1 MKIVIVGPGAMGC
14 LFGGFLA
21 RAGEE
26 VALLDHRP
34 ERARQLSKTG
44 LQVETPS
51 GGFKV
56 PIKATADAEEI
67 GEADLI
73 FICVK
78 AFQTLA
84 AIKRAA
90 PCLGNKTIVL
100 TLQNGLANVTRLAEA
115 LVNFERIIG
124 GTTGYGAILLET
136 GHVMHTGT
144 GDTIIGSMDFA
155 PSASNLQ
162 TVKSLLDK
170 AGIATTITA
179 DLTGALWGKLV
190 LNCAI
195 NPLAAL
201 TRLKNGELLK
211 EPALV
216 DLLERVAEEA
226 AAIATANGL
235 SLPYPSAAARAKEV
249 CSRTAE
255 NINSMLADVLRGS
268 PTEIDEINGAVVGA
282 ASALGLRAP
291 LNEALVALVKGLER
305 SDIKKSI

>member
-26 VALLDHRP
+26 VVLLDHRP
-34 ERARQLSKTG
+34 ERARQLSQNG
-44 LQVETPS
+44 LRIETPE

-56 PIKATADAEEI
+56 AINATADAEEI
-67 GEADLI
+67 GAADVI
-73 FICVK
+73 FLCVK
-78 AFQTLA
+78 AFHTRA
-84 AIKRAA
+84 AFKRTA
-90 PCLGNKTIVL
+90 PCLGNKTLVL
-100 TLQNGLANVTRLAEA
+100 TLQNGLANVTRLAEG

-124 GTTGYGAILLET
+124 GTTGHGAILLET

-144 GDTIIGSMDFA
+144 GDTVIGSMDYA
-155 PSASNLQ
+155 AASSNLQ
-162 TVKSLLDK
+162 TIKALLDK

-179 DLTGALWGKLV
+179 NLTSALWGKLV

-201 TRLKNGELLK
+201 TRLKNGELLR
-211 EPALV
+211 EPALT

-226 AAIATANGL
+226 AAIAIANGL
-235 SLPYPSAAARAKEV
+235 ELPYPSAAARAKEV
-249 CSRTAE
+249 CSKTAE

-268 PTEIDEINGAVVGA
+268 PTEIDEINGAVIGA
-282 ASALGLRAP
+282 ATALGLRAP
-291 LNEALVALVKGLER
+291 LNEALVALVKGLQYSYLGR
-305 SDIKKSI
+305 G